1 MSYMDFNNMLE
12 YVLDILK
19 KNDALKPHK
28 PNQCF
33 RNRYEHSLRV
43 YKWAKRLAV
52 DYQKID

>member
-1 MSYMDFNNMLE
+1 MDFNNMLE
-12 YVLDILK
+12 YVEDILR

-43 YKWAKRLAV
+43 YKWPK
-52 DYQKID
+52 D